1 MALVYADEEVAEAP
15 VIETPVVDE
24 PVIEVFYDV
33 SPQTADLRN
42 VLWTFIITVS
52 AGAVLVV
59 AFRKEFQ

>member
-1 MALVYADEEVAEAP
+1 MALVYADEEVVEAP
-15 VIETPVVDE
+15 VIEAPIIEPEVVLNDG
-24 PVIEVFYDV
+24 DV

-52 AGAVLVV
+52 AGAILVV